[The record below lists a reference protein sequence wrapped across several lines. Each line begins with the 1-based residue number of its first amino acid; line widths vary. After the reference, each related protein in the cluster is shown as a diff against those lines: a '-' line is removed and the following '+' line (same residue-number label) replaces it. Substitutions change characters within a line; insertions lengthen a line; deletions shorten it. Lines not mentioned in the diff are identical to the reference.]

1 MTAQVISF
9 DQRRAPRK
17 RAAAT
22 PLVTDTISARP
33 LGHLCNLS
41 ASGVLLISPARP
53 RSEAVFQARLPLAD
67 ARQGSVAAIEIGL
80 QEQWHQ
86 AANAGQMWVGYRIIA
101 IAPEDALTLAHW
113 LQRA

>member
-9 DQRRAPRK
+9 EQRRAPRK
-17 RAAAT
+17 RAAAS

-41 ASGVLLISPARP
+41 SSGVLLIAPERP

-67 ARQGSVAAIEIGL
+67 GRPGPRAIEIGL

>member
-1 MTAQVISF
+1 MTAQVIPF
-9 DQRRAPRK
+9 EQRRAPRK
-17 RAAAT
+17 RAAAS

-41 ASGVLLISPARP
+41 ASGVLLIAPERP
-53 RSEAVFQARLPLAD
+53 RSEAVFQVRLPLAD
-67 ARQGSVAAIEIGL
+67 ARQGPAAIELGL

-86 AANAGQMWVGYRIIA
+86 AANAGQVWVGYRIIA
-101 IAPEDALTLAHW
+101 IAPEDALTLVHW

>member
-1 MTAQVISF
+1 MTAQVIRLE
-9 DQRRAPRK
+9 QRRAPRK

-41 ASGVLLISPARP
+41 ASGVLLIAPERP
-53 RSEAVFQARLPLAD
+53 RSESVFQVRLPLAD
-67 ARQGSVAAIEIGL
+67 GPQHGAAIELGL
-80 QEQWHQ
+80 QEQWQQ
-86 AANAGQMWVGYRIIA
+86 AANASQVWVGYRIIA
-101 IAPEDALTLAHW
+101 IAPQDALTLVQW

>member
-9 DQRRAPRK
+9 EQRRAPRK
-17 RAAAT
+17 RAPAS
-22 PLVTDTISARP
+22 PLVIDSISTRP

-41 ASGVLLISPARP
+41 ASGVLLIAPDRP
-53 RSEAVFQARLPLAD
+53 RSEAVFQVHLPLAD
-67 ARQGSVAAIEIGL
+67 GPQGMAAIELGL

-86 AANAGQMWVGYRIIA
+86 AANAGQVWVGYRIIA
-101 IAPEDALTLAHW
+101 IAPQDALALVQW

>member
-1 MTAQVISF
+1 MTADIISL
-9 DQRRAPRK
+9 DQRRTPRK
-17 RAAAT
+17 RAAAS

-41 ASGVLLISPARP
+41 TSGVLLIAADRP
-53 RSEAVFQARLPLAD
+53 RSEAVFQVRLPLA
-67 ARQGSVAAIEIGL
+67 AGSQGTAAIELGL

-86 AANAGQMWVGYRIIA
+86 PATPGQVWVGYRIIA
-101 IAPEDALTLAHW
+101 IAPQDAATLVQW

>member
-1 MTAQVISF
+1 MTAQVIPF
-9 DQRRAPRK
+9 EQRRAPRK
-17 RAAAT
+17 RTAAA
-22 PLVTDTISARP
+22 PVVTDTISARP

-41 ASGVLLISPARP
+41 ASGVLLIAPERP

-67 ARQGSVAAIEIGL
+67 GPQGGASIELGL

-86 AANAGQMWVGYRIIA
+86 AANAGQVWVGYRIIA
-101 IAPEDALTLAHW
+101 IAPEDALTLVHW

>member
-9 DQRRAPRK
+9 EQRRAPRK
-17 RAAAT
+17 RAAAAA
-22 PLVTDTISARP
+22 LVTDTIHARP

-41 ASGVLLISPARP
+41 ASGVLLIAPQRP

-67 ARQGSVAAIEIGL
+67 GPQGAAAIELGL

-86 AANAGQMWVGYRIIA
+86 AANAGQVWVGYRIIA
-101 IAPEDALTLAHW
+101 IAPQDALTLVQW